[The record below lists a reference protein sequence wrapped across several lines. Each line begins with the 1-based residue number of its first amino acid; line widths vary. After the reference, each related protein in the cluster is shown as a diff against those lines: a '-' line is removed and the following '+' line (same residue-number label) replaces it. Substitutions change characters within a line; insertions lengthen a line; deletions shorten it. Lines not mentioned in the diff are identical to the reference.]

1 MRLVLFFFLFSNFVF
16 LQNKS
21 ESEQTKFDFPGYT
34 LKGCLG
40 SELSKPKRQVA
51 KLPSKQAQRYLKEL
65 FPFLQAENEDLVK
78 AKNVLMKMQSDKTL
92 TESDKAQMY
101 YYFAYI
107 DSVNDDLKSAKQN
120 YIKFLSIEDA
130 DPRLKS
136 NVISMLGQLS
146 YSEGNYKTAIDY
158 MEQWI
163 SMESNPSSLG
173 FDIIAASYWQL
184 KEKKKALKFSERAL
198 CVAKANKSKPKEST
212 YNLLIA
218 LYNENQRIKDMLPL
232 FEELVRFYPKKRY
245 WTQLSGVYGELK
257 QENKQLSALEA
268 AHDQRLLDKENE
280 YVSLYQLLMR
290 AEAPLKAARVI
301 AYGIENEFVEEN
313 EKHLKYLAQGWHMA
327 QELDKAEPVYEK
339 AAKKSEEG
347 ELYVFLGQI
356 YLATDRY
363 DKAKHCC
370 FNYS

>member
-1 MRLVLFFFLFSNFVF
+1 MLRICIFLFLFSGLSF
-16 LQNKS
+16 LQNKDNL
-21 ESEQTKFDFPGYT
+21 EQTKFDFPGYT

-40 SELSKPKRQVA
+40 SDLPKPKRQVA
-51 KLPSKQAQRYLKEL
+51 KLPSKQAQTYLKQL
-65 FPFLQAENEDLVK
+65 FPFLEAENEDFVK
-78 AKNVLMKMQSDKTL
+78 AKNVLIRMQSDSSL

-107 DSVNDDLKSAKQN
+107 DSVNDDLKSAKRN
-120 YIKFLSIEDA
+120 YQKFLTIEDA

-146 YSEGNYKTAIDY
+146 YGEGSYKKAIDY

-173 FDIIAASYWQL
+173 FDIIAASHWQL

-257 QENKQLSALEA
+257 EEKKQLSSLEA
-268 AHDQRLLDKENE
+268 AHDQRLLNFLN
-280 YVSLYQLLMR
+280 VL
-290 AEAPLKAARVI
+290 
-301 AYGIENEFVEEN
+301 FV
-313 EKHLKYLAQGWHMA
+313 
-327 QELDKAEPVYEK
+327 
-339 AAKKSEEG
+339 
-347 ELYVFLGQI
+347 
-356 YLATDRY
+356 
-363 DKAKHCC
+363 
-370 FNYS
+370 